1 MGKVNRG
8 FNLTALNG
16 SIGAVTYVTRRGTT
30 VARQKVPAKSSAK
43 RTLANMTTRVRWMN
57 IVRQWQVLN
66 TVGWHPSF
74 MNKSGLQTDFNM
86 YMKANASQNPVYLTR
101 ALVNSGAAVVSGVQV
116 TQGGLPA
123 INYYFNENQPTTDL
137 SMGGMTIGASTTL
150 KTFSRAIID
159 NNPGWANGDQITF
172 VVMEQ
177 QGVAG
182 DIPRITASIVE
193 LTLDVNDDVTLLG
206 EVIEANFLTVVGG
219 KLCVSGNLNGGF
231 AVIHST
237 GEGSTYD
244 VSTQS
249 IVVNNNQLAQF
260 NSDAALT
267 AAINSYG
274 GITQREFLVPD
285 YDTLTPE
292 VPIP

>member
-57 IVRQWQVLN
+57 IVRMWQVLN

-74 MNKSGLQTDFNM
+74 QNKTGLQSDFNM
-86 YMKANASQNPVYLTR
+86 FMKANASQNPVYLTR
-101 ALVNSGAAVVSGVQV
+101 GLVSSGAAVVAPVQI
-116 TQGGLPA
+116 TQGSLPSVS
-123 INYYFNENQPTTDL
+123 YYFNENQPTTNI

-150 KTFSRAIID
+150 KTFSQAIIT

-172 VVMEQ
+172 VVMSQE
-177 QGVAG
+177 GAVG

-193 LTLDVNDDVTLLG
+193 LTLDINDDVTLLG
-206 EVIEANFLTVVGG
+206 EVTDANFLSVVEG
-219 KLCVSGNLNGGF
+219 KLCVGGNLNGGF
-231 AVIHST
+231 AVVHST
-237 GEGSTYD
+237 GEGATYD
-244 VSTQS
+244 VSSQR
-249 IVVNNNQLAQF
+249 IVINNSTLAQY

-267 AAINSYG
+267 AAIESYG
-274 GITQREFLVPD
+274 GISQREFLIPN